1 MTALFQAKTVHVQID
16 GKQVSPPEGY
26 LIRKGPGNCYFD
38 FAQEIVFA
46 GQQKPPIPPT
56 SETKMDSS
64 VRSVMCVLKLPVQK
78 LSTIYTHLIDSCYI
92 YFLILPGEKTILNL

>member
-1 MTALFQAKTVHVQID
+1 MHVQID

-46 GQQKPPIPPT
+46 SQQKSPMPT
-56 SETKMDSS
+56 TVQTKMESS
-64 VRSVMCVLKLPVQK
+64 VRSVMCTSPRRSYCCLHISKGMLDLYLEFLNWQK
-78 LSTIYTHLIDSCYI
+78 YMQCTGIH
-92 YFLILPGEKTILNL
+92 F

>member
-1 MTALFQAKTVHVQID
+1 MHVQID

-46 GQQKPPIPPT
+46 SQQKSPMPT
-56 SETKMDSS
+56 TVQTKMETS
-64 VRSVMCVLKLPVQK
+64 VRSVMCISLGDIKVVLTFLR
-78 LSTIYTHLIDSCYI
+78 SCSI
-92 YFLILPGEKTILNL
+92 GT